1 MGKILT
7 SNRRRWNQSNI
18 KGEEASGEKKSN
30 SFVTLKTR
38 VADLPLFLYFSLS
51 DSGMWFQ
58 SGDWD
63 FGYPSNAKMKRGK
76 SASTMIIDPPTFKEE
91 KNENKNI

>member
-30 SFVTLKTR
+30 SFVILKTR
-38 VADLPLFLYFSLS
+38 VADLPLFL
-51 DSGMWFQ
+51 
-58 SGDWD
+58 
-63 FGYPSNAKMKRGK
+63 
-76 SASTMIIDPPTFKEE
+76 
-91 KNENKNI
+91 